1 MKIAVVSYATKN
13 REWLYSITN
22 PVKQAYCFKHGYDFL
37 FSNWQSFIDRPP
49 AWSKLS
55 HIQNALPN
63 YDWVMW
69 IDDDAMFANHDIGL
83 ESIIETYGSSGKDII
98 IAKDTKYLNT
108 GVVLYRNCEYVSIF
122 MEKWMS
128 DESYRKADVKKGWE
142 QQIFNLEYEQD
153 AEFVGRI
160 SVVPMRVMNSFLGGK
175 RSDLKKGLHIY
186 QNGDFIVHASGIVSR
201 SYLDTEERRRFIV
214 DELTKIKDVV
224 RVEYYGAKAMPQSEA
239 RLIVSFTSIP
249 RRMENVPAVIES
261 IVKQTKVPDKIVLYL
276 HEDDFPSK
284 SIPNSVSMLTEKYNF
299 FEIRWP
305 ERNLGVHLKI
315 IPALK
320 DFPNDL
326 IVNIDDDMIYDE
338 EFIQKLVECHL
349 ENPGCVCCNFCHGVK
364 YENDAFRVVKVP
376 QYTGVSNKS
385 VMNRLLSGHGS
396 LYPPHIFDGTCIF
409 DSDAML
415 AIAKTH
421 DEIWMWGNLFM
432 KGIETVRVGY
442 YKMGEQY
449 KHRFDQSFGLCCTV
463 NTADAEAKMMKDM
476 TEYMRARIDLDA
488 ARKTVN
494 ADVKS
499 PNLKSIATKGP
510 IATLKGWK
518 PAGYGH
524 F

>member
-37 FSNWQSFIDRPP
+37 FSNEQSFIDRPP

-98 IAKDTKYLNT
+98 IAKDMCYLNT
-108 GVVLYRNCEYVSIF
+108 GVVLYRNTDFVKRF
-122 MEKWMS
+122 LDRWMS
-128 DESYRKADVKKGWE
+128 DESYLKADVKKGWE
-142 QQIFNLEYEQD
+142 QQIFNMEYKNDSELEKR
-153 AEFVGRI
+153 V

-175 RSDLKKGLHIY
+175 RSDVKKGLHMY
-186 QNGDFIVHASGIVSR
+186 EVGDFIVHASGIVSR
-201 SYLDTEERRRFIV
+201 KHLDTGERRLFIV
-214 DELTKIKDVV
+214 NELTKVKNDI
-224 RVEYYGAKAMPQSEA
+224 RVAHYGATMLQYEKE
-239 RLIVSFTSIP
+239 RLVVSFTSMP
-249 RRMENVPAVIES
+249 RRIENIPAVVDS
-261 IVKQTKVPDKIVLYL
+261 IMAQTTVPDKIVLYL
-276 HEDDFPSK
+276 HEDDFPKRNLPDAVIGLTDKYK
-284 SIPNSVSMLTEKYNF
+284 S

-499 PNLKSIATKGP
+499 PNLKSIATKDP
-510 IATLKGWK
+510 LATLKGWK

>member
-1 MKIAVVSYATKN
+1 M
-13 REWLYSITN
+13 
-22 PVKQAYCFKHGYDFL
+22 
-37 FSNWQSFIDRPP
+37 
-49 AWSKLS
+49 
-55 HIQNALPN
+55 
-63 YDWVMW
+63 
-69 IDDDAMFANHDIGL
+69 
-83 ESIIETYGSSGKDII
+83 
-98 IAKDTKYLNT
+98 
-108 GVVLYRNCEYVSIF
+108 
-122 MEKWMS
+122 
-128 DESYRKADVKKGWE
+128 
-142 QQIFNLEYEQD
+142 
-153 AEFVGRI
+153 
-160 SVVPMRVMNSFLGGK
+160 
-175 RSDLKKGLHIY
+175 
-186 QNGDFIVHASGIVSR
+186 
-201 SYLDTEERRRFIV
+201 V

-224 RVEYYGAKAMPQSEA
+224 RVEYYGAKAIPQSEA

-320 DFPNDL
+320 DFPDD
-326 IVNIDDDMIYDE
+326 IIINIDDDMIYDE
-338 EFIQKLVECHL
+338 KFIEKLVECYKA
-349 ENPGCVCCNFCHGVK
+349 NPGCVCCNFCHGVK

-421 DEIWMWGNLFM
+421 DEIWIWGNLFM

-488 ARKTVN
+488 ACKAVN

-499 PNLKSIATKGP
+499 PNLKSIATKDP
-510 IATLKGWK
+510 LATLKGWK